1 MCNTTNLLS
10 SGLVPLYYPI
20 RSVGGTVIGNCTVQ
34 GVCEIVG
41 LLKQMADLTDVVTAD
56 SNRRAF
62 CRRVRIYWV
71 RLDPQA
77 RMELRSY
84 RLGII
89 HGETWPL

>member
-1 MCNTTNLLS
+1 M
-10 SGLVPLYYPI
+10 
-20 RSVGGTVIGNCTVQ
+20 IGNCTVQ

-41 LLKQMADLTDVVTAD
+41 LLKQIADLTDVVTAD

-77 RMELRSY
+77 RMGFAFMPFRNHSWRDLAT
-84 RLGII
+84 LGVFP
-89 HGETWPL
+89 HTLQS